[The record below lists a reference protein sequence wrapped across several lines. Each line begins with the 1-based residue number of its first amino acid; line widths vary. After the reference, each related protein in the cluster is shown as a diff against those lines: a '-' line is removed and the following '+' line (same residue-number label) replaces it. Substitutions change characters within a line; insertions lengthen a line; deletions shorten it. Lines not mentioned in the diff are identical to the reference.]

1 MRAAVLKKR
10 TVLALLFGLAFIGAS
25 TSAFA
30 QTLGPQQRMCDP
42 TFEDCRADILTY
54 IQQETVEIDMGFW
67 MMTDARYSNALV
79 AAWQRGVKIRLLMDP
94 GCVTAHEKC
103 GPQNDQLAAA
113 GIPMR
118 KKASGGILHWK
129 MILFV
134 AQQQMEFAGANYAPF
149 ELTPD
154 TPWVNFTDEIVM
166 FTNDPSLLHSF
177 MTKFDDLWTSTT
189 EFADYANITGPLTR
203 SFPTYPIDPQLN
215 FPPDDSYRTRS
226 TTAYGQ
232 ERTAIDA
239 LMFRITDERQS
250 DAIIAALNR
259 GIPVRLITD
268 EIEYRNP
275 DRLWDS
281 YNVDKMYHAGVQ
293 VRLDDHQGINHAKG
307 VLLYSQGMSIFGS
320 SNWTSPSSD
329 SQREH
334 NMFTTQS
341 WIFTWLHNLFDRKW
355 TNGHG
360 TPETKAF
367 VPLPPDAP
375 VYQFPASGAT
385 GIATTGV
392 SLSWYAGL
400 WAHNYDIYFGTT
412 ATPPLLESNKYL
424 GPSQYSTDYRT
435 YALPPLQA
443 GTTYYWKIVSKTMAF
458 VSADGPVWSFHT
470 AGTAPGDIP
479 PSVGITAP
487 ANNAAFTAP
496 ATISITASA
505 SDSDGTVSRVD
516 FYQGSTLLGSDTTAP
531 YAFSW
536 PNVPAGTYTLTAVAT
551 DNGNASTSSA
561 PVTVTVSGA
570 ASTLPAGWSDA
581 DIGATGAA
589 GGASY
594 SGGTFTVTGAG
605 ADVWGSADALHYAWR
620 SMTGDGTIV
629 ARVAT
634 IQNVNAWTKAGVMI
648 RNSTS
653 PSAAQAFMLVA
664 ASSAK
669 GAPFQRRVSDG
680 NTSVSTAG
688 PLVTA
693 PYWVKLVRAGSL
705 ITGYASPDGTTWT
718 PVGSDTFTIGST
730 ILIGLG
736 VSSHVAGTSATAT
749 FDNVTVTPASLVPPT
764 VSLTSPA
771 NGATYTAPASIPLAA
786 NASDSDGTVTQVQ
799 FFAGSTLL
807 GTDTSSPYGLTW
819 SSVPAGSYTLTAVAT
834 DNDGQTTTSSS
845 VTVTVNASSNAPP
858 TVSITSPA
866 NNATFAAPA
875 SIGITATAADSDGAV
890 AKVDFYN
897 GTTLLGTATTSPY
910 SFTWNNVPA
919 GTYTLSAIATD
930 NDGATTTSSPL
941 SVTVSAGGTLPAG
954 WTHGDIG
961 ATGATGA
968 ASYSGGT
975 FTVTGAGAD
984 VWGST
989 DAFHYAWQSMTGDG
1003 TIIARVASI
1012 QNVNAWTKAG
1022 VMIRNSTSPSAA
1034 QAFMLVAASSVKGVP
1049 FQRRVSDGNTS
1060 VSTPGPFVT
1069 APYWVKLVRSG
1080 NVITGYASPDGSTWT
1095 QIGTDTFTMGS
1106 TVLIGLGVSSH
1117 VAGVNAT
1124 ATFDNV
1130 TVTGGS

>member
-1 MRAAVLKKR
+1 
-10 TVLALLFGLAFIGAS
+10 
-25 TSAFA
+25 
-30 QTLGPQQRMCDP
+30 
-42 TFEDCRADILTY
+42 
-54 IQQETVEIDMGFW
+54 
-67 MMTDARYSNALV
+67 
-79 AAWQRGVKIRLLMDP
+79 
-94 GCVTAHEKC
+94 
-103 GPQNDQLAAA
+103 
-113 GIPMR
+113 
-118 KKASGGILHWK
+118 
-129 MILFV
+129 
-134 AQQQMEFAGANYAPF
+134 
-149 ELTPD
+149 
-154 TPWVNFTDEIVM
+154 
-166 FTNDPSLLHSF
+166 
-177 MTKFDDLWTSTT
+177 
-189 EFADYANITGPLTR
+189 
-203 SFPTYPIDPQLN
+203 
-215 FPPDDSYRTRS
+215 
-226 TTAYGQ
+226 
-232 ERTAIDA
+232 
-239 LMFRITDERQS
+239 
-250 DAIIAALNR
+250 
-259 GIPVRLITD
+259 
-268 EIEYRNP
+268 
-275 DRLWDS
+275 
-281 YNVDKMYHAGVQ
+281 
-293 VRLDDHQGINHAKG
+293 
-307 VLLYSQGMSIFGS
+307 
-320 SNWTSPSSD
+320 
-329 SQREH
+329 
-334 NMFTTQS
+334 
-341 WIFTWLHNLFDRKW
+341 
-355 TNGHG
+355 
-360 TPETKAF
+360 
-367 VPLPPDAP
+367 
-375 VYQFPASGAT
+375 
-385 GIATTGV
+385 
-392 SLSWYAGL
+392 
-400 WAHNYDIYFGTT
+400 
-412 ATPPLLESNKYL
+412 
-424 GPSQYSTDYRT
+424 
-435 YALPPLQA
+435 
-443 GTTYYWKIVSKTMAF
+443 MAF
-458 VSADGPVWSFHT
+458 VSANGPVWSFHT

-479 PSVGITAP
+479 PSVAITAP

-496 ATISITASA
+496 ATIGITASA

-516 FYQGSTLLGSDTTAP
+516 FYQGSTLLGSDTAAP
-531 YAFSW
+531 YTFSW

-551 DNGNASTSSA
+551 DNGSASTSSA

-594 SGGTFTVTGAG
+594 NGGTFTVTGAG
-605 ADVWGSADALHYAWR
+605 ADVWGSTDALHYAWR

-653 PSAAQAFMLVA
+653 PSAAQAFMLMA

-669 GAPFQRRVSDG
+669 GAPFQRRLSDG

-705 ITGYASPDGTTWT
+705 VRGYASPDGTTWT
-718 PVGSDTFTIGST
+718 QVGSDTFTIGST

-736 VSSHVAGTSATAT
+736 VSSHVAGTNATAT

-771 NGATYTAPASIPLAA
+771 DGATYAAPASIPLAA

-807 GTDTSSPYGLTW
+807 GTDTSSPYTLTW

-834 DNDGQTTTSSS
+834 DNDGQTTTSSP
-845 VTVTVNASSNAPP
+845 VTVTVNTSSNAPP

-875 SIGITATAADSDGAV
+875 SIGITASAADSDGAI

-910 SFTWNNVPA
+910 SFTWNNVSS
-919 GTYTLSAIATD
+919 GTYTLTAIATD
-930 NDGATTTSSPL
+930 NGGATTTSSPV
-941 SVTVSAGGTLPAG
+941 SVTVSAAGTLPAG
-954 WTHGDIG
+954 WSHGDIG

-989 DAFHYAWQSMTGDG
+989 DALHYAWRSMTGDG

-1095 QIGTDTFTMGS
+1095 QIGSDTFTVGS
-1106 TVLIGLGVSSH
+1106 SVLIGLGVSSH